1 MLSQFYYLLTFETD
15 RFISAIC
22 IVLWLL
28 LLFSAPIFLR
38 RWRGRKR
45 LFWLGIVGSGVL
57 AILLSL
63 ALGVVKMPHGLSA
76 TYYGNA
82 SWQPSDMKLKRYFTD
97 GKGGRIDRFID
108 FHQNDFNIEYRF
120 SGRPFS
126 VTWES
131 VIFVPFERARL
142 AVHSNFDTWFS
153 VDGQSP
159 TIQVAAPSLID
170 IGTPDARPYLHGN
183 QWSFD
188 EHRNTKPPMNLVWA
202 IDDDPETLIG
212 IKEITDYELLVRCHP
227 LTVPGKP
234 AQHMQVMFEKRPV
247 GSVTLR
253 EGWNEYTFP
262 IPAALLEKVGVGSQR
277 LIFEFSELI
286 RPSDVNPGSH
296 DGRTLA
302 AAFDMIELR
311 RLDSSASPQTEST
324 IILERGLHTIQL
336 RARSMVANP
345 FIQLVWQDDSSKGP
359 RIIPADYLFPKT
371 SSEAFAKTRSYER
384 VLLAVAIFYK
394 GALAIWWIGVIAWF
408 LARPFVALIWSKEA
422 VIMLGIG
429 LFAFTIRFVF
439 LLEMRTLD
447 PDFYFPTPGSDHAT
461 YAFMARGFF
470 RGYWP
475 NLTHQPFYFSPLIAF
490 YMIAVSILFGENLF
504 AVRVITA
511 LLGSIGVVFAYLI
524 AKKTMNHAVA
534 YLAAIFCA
542 CNSVLIFYDI
552 SLLSDPL
559 VTVLNLL
566 AIWLMLRWNERLSIR
581 TTVILGI
588 TLGLTAL
595 SRGTI
600 ALLMPVFFLWTM
612 KTGAGSIRRKIVN
625 LTLLCAVTASV
636 ILPVTIRN
644 YFSNER
650 HQFVPTNTAGGIVL
664 WANLNPSANGMGGY
678 DMQALEDVRN
688 RMRTEGITF
697 GDEVRRFIVEQP
709 ADFLRL
715 EFHKLKLFLRGYEI
729 CDNRPYYVFRYA
741 SKILRLPWLNFVIIA
756 PLGLVGMLI
765 AYRRWNTLLLLY
777 GFVFVQLLSSLVF
790 NAASRYRLP
799 IVPVLS
805 IFAAYGVWEIFSRIR
820 RKRWTTAALLL
831 GLFVVMY
838 LAFNYPDAARYYE
851 RNQGHPMP
859 FSRVLRY
866 WDLFYTW

>member
-15 RFISAIC
+15 YFFSAVC

-38 RWRGRKR
+38 QRRGKWI
-45 LFWLGIVGSGVL
+45 FWPGIVGSGVL

-63 ALGVVKMPHGLSA
+63 ALGVVKTPHGLSA

-82 SWQPSDMKLKRYFTD
+82 SWQPSDMKLERYFAD

-120 SGRPFS
+120 SRRPFS
-126 VTWES
+126 VIWEGS
-131 VIFVPFERARL
+131 IFVPFESAYL
-142 AVHSNFDTWFS
+142 AVRSNFDTWFS
-153 VDGQSP
+153 VDGRSP
-159 TIQVAAPSLID
+159 TMQIAAPTSLD
-170 IGTPDARPYLHGN
+170 IGTADARPYLRKN

-188 EHRNTKPPMNLVWA
+188 EHRNTNPPMNFVWA
-202 IDDDPETLIG
+202 IDDDPEILIG
-212 IKEITDYELLVRCHP
+212 IPEVADYELLIRCRSFHA
-227 LTVPGKP
+227 PGKP
-234 AQHMQVMFEKRPV
+234 AQHIQVMLEKEV
-247 GSVTLR
+247 IGSVALR
-253 EGWNEYTFP
+253 EGWHVYAFP
-262 IPAALLEKVGVGSQR
+262 LPATLIEKVGIGSQR

-286 RPSDVNPGSH
+286 RVSDVNPDSR
-296 DGRTLA
+296 DRRTVA
-302 AAFDMIELR
+302 AAFDTIELR
-311 RLDSSASPQTEST
+311 RLNSASPQTETT
-324 IILERGLHTIQL
+324 IMLERGLHTIQL
-336 RARSMVANP
+336 RARSMVPDP
-345 FIQLVWQDDSSKGP
+345 FIQLVWQDDSSKTP
-359 RIIPADYLFPKT
+359 RIIRSDDLFPKT
-371 SSEAFAKTRSYER
+371 SPEAIVSTYSQER
-384 VLLAVAIFYK
+384 VLLTITIFYK
-394 GALAIWWIGVIAWF
+394 TVLTIWWIGLGVGF
-408 LARPFVALIWSKEA
+408 LARPFITFVWRKEA
-422 VIMLGIG
+422 VVMLAIG
-429 LFAFTIRFVF
+429 LLAFAIRFVF

-490 YMIAVSILFGENLF
+490 YMIAVSMMSGEHLI
-504 AVRVITA
+504 AVRIITA
-511 LLGSIGVVFAYLI
+511 LLGSIGVIFVYLI
-524 AKKTMNHAVA
+524 AKKTLNQATA
-534 YLAAIFCA
+534 YLAAIFCV

-566 AIWLMLRWNERLSIR
+566 TLWLMLKWNDHLSFRI
-581 TTVILGI
+581 TVMLGM

-600 ALLMPVFFLWTM
+600 ALLMPLFFFWTL
-612 KTGAGSIRRKIVN
+612 KTGAGSIRRKISHF
-625 LTLLCAVTASV
+625 TLLCVVTAFV

-644 YFSNER
+644 YFADER
-650 HQFVPTNTAGGIVL
+650 HFFVPTNTAGGIVL
-664 WANLNPSANGMGGY
+664 WANLNPSSNGMGGY
-678 DMQALEDVRN
+678 DPQALQEARN
-688 RMRTEGITF
+688 RMRTEGTTF
-697 GDEVRRFIVEQP
+697 GDEVQRFIVEQP

-715 EFHKLKLFLRGYEI
+715 EFHKLKLFLRGYEV
-729 CDNRPYYVFRYA
+729 CDNWSYYIFRHV

-756 PLGLVGMLI
+756 PLGLVGMLS
-765 AYRRWNTLLLLY
+765 AYRRWNALLLLY
-777 GFVFVQLLSSLVF
+777 GFVFVQLLSALIF

-799 IVPVLS
+799 VVPVLS
-805 IFAAYGVWEIFSRIR
+805 VFAAYGVWEISARIR
-820 RKRWTTAALLL
+820 QKRWATAVVLIS
-831 GLFVVMY
+831 LFVVMY